1 MTQAIE
7 IVTDADYLPLPWER
21 EMKIDEAAAMAKEA
35 YTDDLID
42 NGGPISDFVPR
53 TFRERFMMER
63 ETRMQHI
70 ADALA
75 DHGDAWF
82 EDLFV
87 HYVNA
92 KTAVATATTFHDMG
106 NMQKAVDQ
114 WDQAHAADEAM
125 GRMIRHAIDF
135 YIRDM
140 EEKENA

>member
-7 IVTDADYLPLPWER
+7 IITDTDYLPLPGETK
-21 EMKIDEAAAMAKEA
+21 MNIDEAAAMAKEA
-35 YTDDLID
+35 WTDYLADEGRPL
-42 NGGPISDFVPR
+42 SDFVPR

-82 EDLFV
+82 DDLFT

-92 KTAVATATTFHDMG
+92 RTAVATATTFHEMG
-106 NMQKAVDQ
+106 DSKKAIDH

-135 YIRDM
+135 YIRDA
-140 EEKENA
+140 EERENA